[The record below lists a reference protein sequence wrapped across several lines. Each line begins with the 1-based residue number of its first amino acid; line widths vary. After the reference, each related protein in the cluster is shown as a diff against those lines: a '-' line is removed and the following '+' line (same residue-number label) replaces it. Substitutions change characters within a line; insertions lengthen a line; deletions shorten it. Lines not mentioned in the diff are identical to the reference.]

1 MLHHLRIVSVSHRS
15 VDMPSLIPLIPDA
28 EQAALL
34 QTEVTADGT
43 PAVVLVT
50 CNRVACIWLG
60 ESNAPEHT
68 FVRSMRARASAA
80 NDLSRDAAPGAVAR
94 NAPSFSDRAI
104 VRYHGE
110 AALTHLLRVSAGLE
124 SQLQGDSDI
133 LGQVRLAWS
142 TARGNGYTS
151 SALDRVF
158 ERIVNATRHVRLH
171 AGFDD
176 ASRTIGRAAADVL
189 GERIP
194 LPWEDASVLVLGS
207 GAAATSALDALHQF
221 RPASLAVS
229 SRTDARAADVARK
242 RSGVQCVP
250 WHLRER
256 AIIHAD
262 VVVFALRTE
271 QPVVGDHNLAVLA
284 GERDRLAVWADLGMP
299 PNVQPSIQHEALEI
313 LSLGTLMTWREL
325 EAACRDRAEAA
336 LARECSLLT
345 QYFARRATDRL
356 TPRFMAAVTV

>member
-1 MLHHLRIVSVSHRS
+1 MLLNLRIASISHRT
-15 VDMPSLIPLIPDA
+15 VDMPSLVPLIPDS
-28 EQAALL
+28 EQAAVL
-34 QTEVTADGT
+34 QARVTADGT
-43 PAVVLVT
+43 SAVILVT
-50 CNRVACIWLG
+50 CNRVECIWLG

-68 FVRSMRARASAA
+68 FVQAMRARAAA
-80 NDLSRDAAPGAVAR
+80 
-94 NAPSFSDRAI
+94 SDRSTDASDDVIADEAAVLSEGVI
-104 VRYHGE
+104 VQYRGE
-110 AALTHLLRVSAGLE
+110 EALTHLLRVSAGLE

-142 TARGNGYTS
+142 TARNNGFTS
-151 SALDRVF
+151 TALDRVF

-189 GERIP
+189 GERIAV
-194 LPWEDASVLVLGS
+194 PWEDASVLVLGS
-207 GAAATSALDALHQF
+207 GSAATSALDALHQYH
-221 RPASLAVS
+221 PASLAVS

-256 AIIHAD
+256 AIAEAD

-271 QPVVGDHNLAVLA
+271 QPVVGTHNVATLA
-284 GERDRLAVWADLGMP
+284 GERPRLALWADLGMP
-299 PNVQPSIQHEALEI
+299 PNVHASVQHQALEI

-336 LARECSLLT
+336 LARECAMLT
-345 QYFARRATDRL
+345 QYFERRATGRM
-356 TPRFMAAVTV
+356 TPRFTAAVSV

>member
-1 MLHHLRIVSVSHRS
+1 MLPRLRIVSVSHRT
-15 VDMPSLIPLIPDA
+15 VDMPRLVPLIPDA
-28 EQAALL
+28 EQAAVL

-43 PAVVLVT
+43 PAVILVT
-50 CNRVACIWLG
+50 CNRVECIWLG

-68 FVRSMRARASAA
+68 FVRSMQARVNAASPLADYTPA
-80 NDLSRDAAPGAVAR
+80 SPARVTSALSEGAIA
-94 NAPSFSDRAI
+94 
-104 VRYHGE
+104 RYHGA
-110 AALTHLLRVSAGLE
+110 AALAHLLRVSAGLE

-142 TARGNGYTS
+142 TARGNGFTS
-151 SALDRVF
+151 TALDRVF

-194 LPWEDASVLVLGS
+194 LPWEDANVLVLGS
-207 GAAATSALDALHQF
+207 GSAATSALDALHRY

-256 AIIHAD
+256 AIAHAD

-271 QPVVGDHNLAVLA
+271 QPVVSDHNVANLA
-284 GERDRLAVWADLGMP
+284 GERARMAIWADLGMP
-299 PNVQPSIQHEALEI
+299 PNVHPAVQHDALEI

-345 QYFARRATDRL
+345 QYFERRASDRA
-356 TPRFMAAVTV
+356 TSRFTAAVTA

>member
-1 MLHHLRIVSVSHRS
+1 MLPHLRIVSISHRT
-15 VDMPSLIPLIPDA
+15 VDMQRLVPLIPDA
-28 EQAALL
+28 EQTSVL
-34 QTEVTADGT
+34 QTDVTADGT
-43 PAVVLVT
+43 PAVVLAT
-50 CNRVACIWLG
+50 CNRVECIWLG

-68 FVRSMRARASAA
+68 FVHSMRARAGAA
-80 NDLSRDAAPGAVAR
+80 LLASGSPDPATVAR
-94 NAPSFSDRAI
+94 EAKRLTERAV

-110 AALTHLLRVSAGLE
+110 AALEHLLRVSAGLE

-142 TARGNGYTS
+142 TARSNGYTS
-151 SALDRVF
+151 TALDRVF

-194 LPWEDASVLVLGS
+194 LPWEDAKVLVLGS
-207 GAAATSALDALHQF
+207 GAAATSALDALHQYG
-221 RPASLAVS
+221 PASLAVS

-256 AIIHAD
+256 AIAHAD

-271 QPVVGDHNLAVLA
+271 QPVVGSHNVSTLAD
-284 GERDRLAVWADLGMP
+284 ERARLAVWADLGMP
-299 PNVQPSIQHEALEI
+299 PNVHPSVQHDSLEI

-325 EAACRDRAEAA
+325 ESACRDRAEAA

-345 QYFARRATDRL
+345 QYFERRATNRF
-356 TPRFMAAVTV
+356 TPRFTAAVTV